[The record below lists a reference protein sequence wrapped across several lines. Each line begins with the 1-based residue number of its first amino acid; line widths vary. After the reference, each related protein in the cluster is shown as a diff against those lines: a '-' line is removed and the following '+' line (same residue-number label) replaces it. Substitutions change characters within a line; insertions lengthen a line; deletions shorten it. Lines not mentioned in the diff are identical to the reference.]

1 MPLIKNC
8 SLYIGNDTGW
18 LHISSGLGVKCV
30 ALFMDS
36 PVQAYGKY
44 SKNINIIVPE
54 GETEETTTHDTLG
67 ANRISFDQLLISRRF
82 SSFIY
87 KEDNVYGDRAIKD
100 YKNPGL
106 ESILESERIK
116 KEILDFEQDLWNR

>member
-1 MPLIKNC
+1 MKFYKSYITLKNYF
-8 SLYIGNDTGW
+8 LN
-18 LHISSGLGVKCV
+18 
-30 ALFMDS
+30 
-36 PVQAYGKY
+36 
-44 SKNINIIVPE
+44 KN
-54 GETEETTTHDTLG
+54 
-67 ANRISFDQLLISRRF
+67 

-116 KEILDFEQDLWNR
+116 KEILDFEQDMWNR